1 MQQGTKAHL
10 FVDGFQYNC
19 SDHFLKC
26 IFSATENSIIYKP
39 KKPYR
44 ALENFF
50 KIAIFCLNKAIKDT
64 TGLNVTPLCTYFY
77 NCASFS

>member
-1 MQQGTKAHL
+1 MCKNFTIVQSAQLKKNKKIAQQGTKAHL

-50 KIAIFCLNKAIKDT
+50 KIAIF
-64 TGLNVTPLCTYFY
+64 V
-77 NCASFS
+77 